1 MTQQRRHF
9 FLDVDD
15 DMSLPQIF
23 AEARILTLQLLHFF
37 RHGIALGLRPTLLRS
52 QGLPDSMG
60 PLSPPIGQQRGVQ
73 TFATEKG
80 ADPRRVW
87 RQPPP
92 LAAGRAVCI
101 LRCSSAAWVGPPLRG
116 QDARPAGRRQGLS
129 LHCAAARYARL
140 RCVPRQPLPPP
151 TQHQKNSRSYLLSSS
166 PCSLIKTTG
175 GVSEMLARRG

>member
-80 ADPRRVW
+80 ADPAGVTAAA
-87 RQPPP
+87 PTL
-92 LAAGRAVCI
+92 LAALLRRAA
-101 LRCSSAAWVGPPLRG
+101 S
-116 QDARPAGRRQGLS
+116 
-129 LHCAAARYARL
+129 ARL
-140 RCVPRQPLPPP
+140 
-151 TQHQKNSRSYLLSSS
+151 T
-166 PCSLIKTTG
+166 
-175 GVSEMLARRG
+175 